1 MPLSKRWQYPYDFCL
16 TLLSHRAV
24 ARVLVVAGPDVGA
37 ALSITTLYSVIDS
50 YTFFLL
56 TLGYPSILSLHS
68 HLCHTDKRFSSIQDS
83 GPTCDPLL
91 GRGAQTARGGCNSCI
106 VAEDALREEVASS
119 IGFVL
124 DALAF
129 SDLGSRR
136 GSTHNSMLLHT

>member
-1 MPLSKRWQYPYDFCL
+1 MAVSIRLYFCL

-37 ALSITTLYSVIDS
+37 ALSITRRFILLLIL
-50 YTFFLL
+50 TFFLL
-56 TLGYPSILSLHS
+56 TLGYVSIDSFTPFAPLSHRY
-68 HLCHTDKRFSSIQDS
+68 KRFSSIQDS

>member
-1 MPLSKRWQYPYDFCL
+1 MAVSIYDVCL

-37 ALSITTLYSVIDS
+37 ALSITTLYYFIDS
-50 YTFFLL
+50 YLFSP
-56 TLGYPSILSLHS
+56 YPGLCIHRLFHSIRTSVTQTSDSLPFRTRVRPATRS
-68 HLCHTDKRFSSIQDS
+68 W
-83 GPTCDPLL
+83 G
-91 GRGAQTARGGCNSCI
+91 GGAQTARGGCNSCI
-106 VAEDALREEVASS
+106 GAEDALREEVASS